1 MAGTQLIHLS
11 NTVFEKQWQK
21 DLAAVTKANNPDLVS
36 MVMPSSMGKSQQQKL
51 REQAESLKN

>member
-1 MAGTQLIHLS
+1 MAGTELVHLS

-36 MVMPSSMGKSQQQKL
+36 VIMPL
-51 REQAESLKN
+51 V